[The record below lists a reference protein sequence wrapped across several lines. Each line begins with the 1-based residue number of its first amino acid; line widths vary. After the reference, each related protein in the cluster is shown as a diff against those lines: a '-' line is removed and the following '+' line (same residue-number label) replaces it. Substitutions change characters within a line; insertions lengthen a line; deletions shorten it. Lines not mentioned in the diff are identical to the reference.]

1 MEKSKAAVSEEK
13 KGGRRKTS
21 KGLFSY
27 PYYLLFMAVCNL
39 MRLYFGIR
47 VNKSRAFREQKKN
60 GAMLVLSNH
69 VSSLDFAYFTPPF
82 WGRKISYVVAE
93 NMMYSTP
100 LFAKV
105 IKGYHA
111 ITKKQFYADFT
122 CIKNIRKYLDA
133 GISVVL
139 CPEGKVSAEGK
150 TGPVA
155 VSVAKLVKWLGYP
168 VASSVIKGGGL
179 LRPKWAYTSRKGGAQ
194 CDMDIMMT
202 AEEVAAK
209 SIPEIMEVIN
219 SALAHNEHVWQ
230 RENGVKVRGK
240 RYAEGLER
248 LLYKCPSCGA
258 EFTMRTKGDTIYC
271 AHCGAAAKYSGTG
284 EILPYGRDAGAYPAR
299 IDLWYDE
306 EKRDMEKRVREE
318 GFSLTSPVHL
328 FLENAD
334 RNGYRYAASGT
345 LTLDKDSLTFVCS
358 TKTRPKNAVSKYKIS
373 AMDYDLASADGE
385 REPVEEELRLIK
397 FPVRNFVTVANIPG
411 DSLDLYDEKHTY
423 RMMFAKEK
431 ASTQF
436 VLAIEAMN
444 GLKTAAKV

>member
-1 MEKSKAAVSEEK
+1 MKKAATDDNAIRTSGK
-13 KGGRRKTS
+13 KTS
-21 KGLFSY
+21 AKGLFSY

-47 VNKSRAFREQKKN
+47 VKKSRKFREQKKN

-122 CIKNIRKYLDA
+122 CIKNIKKYLDA

-150 TGPVA
+150 TGPIA
-155 VSVAKLVKWLGYP
+155 FSVAKLVKWLGYP

-179 LRPKWAYTSRKGGAQ
+179 LRPKWAYTSRRGKAE
-194 CDMDIMMT
+194 CDMDIMLT
-202 AEEVAAK
+202 AEEVASK
-209 SIPEIMEVIN
+209 SLPEIMRAID

-230 RENGVKVRGK
+230 RENGIKIRGK

-271 AHCGAAAKYSGTG
+271 AHCGAAAKYAKTG

-299 IDLWYDE
+299 IDLWFDE
-306 EKRDMEKRVREE
+306 EKRTVENNVAEE

-345 LTLDKDSLTFVCS
+345 LTLDKDNLTFASS
-358 TKTRPKNAVSKYKIS
+358 TKTRPKTAVSKYKIS
-373 AMDYDLASADGE
+373 AMDYDISSSDGE
-385 REPVEEELRLIK
+385 REEVEEELRTIK
-397 FPVRNFVTVANIPG
+397 FPVKNFVTVANIPG

-444 GLKTAAKV
+444 GLRTSAKA